1 MNGYQKGF
9 YTIEKI
15 LDHSSVNKLSCLV
28 RFYDD
33 IDVSVLEKVLME
45 TAKSTYILKKIDSY
59 GDIVTDESF
68 FNTIYEIHDFSDETE
83 FYDYVSIRKS
93 EPIHLQNS
101 QLIGFEILTLNG
113 NVSLFCWFHHI
124 MYDGISMNLLIDNII
139 NNYYAMLNNKEIS
152 ILVDGE
158 ADFADIEKKYIAS
171 QRYLNDRLFWQEK
184 TQVLEK
190 SDTTFCRDITALEAD
205 RLFTFIDINLA
216 EDIRSFCKSL
226 RISEATF
233 FTAISIL
240 LVKPYFTSKYISL
253 GISLHNRTHSQ
264 RNKLCMIMNTLPLI
278 IEPDRAMDFKAL
290 FKAVS
295 YKMSE
300 VMRYRNFPQNEI
312 PYFPQVLFS
321 YQVNK
326 FKSYIDKFEC
336 KWLYSNQ
343 TTIPLAISVT
353 DFDRTGGFHVALD
366 YRLADFSASHVKFL
380 SKKFVELCKIALSSF
395 DNQPVFS
402 VLTDSEKKIYE
413 QLNHTNAPYPTE
425 KTVVDIFLETSRDAK
440 NKLAIIFNN
449 EKATFAELDFQSNK
463 VAYFLLNTGVQSG
476 DKVALLFD
484 KSLEMVFAIWGI
496 IKAGAAYV
504 PIDPQW
510 PEERK
515 EMIYSIIKPRFII
528 TNIKHQNSKDVDII
542 GYDEIPDTEKAIT
555 PKISAHDPLYVIFTS
570 GTTGI
575 PKGVCVSHRNIVNLA
590 YDNRYYISHN
600 DIVLQIINYT
610 FDVSVV
616 GYIVALMKGATVVIA
631 ADDVVLDPRLTAKL
645 VKDKGISMLNTTTAL
660 LNQWIPFIDQ
670 FSNVK
675 YIMTGGEKLTPSTA
689 NVVFRKLGSKLING
703 YGPTETTVFST
714 IYIIDKLHSSD
725 MPIGTPINNTTVYVL
740 DSDGNAASI
749 NQIGEL
755 CIGGDGVSLGY
766 INNAKETG
774 DYFIKTSFSDGK
786 IYKTGDLCFVSEQG
800 LIVFCG
806 RKDTQI
812 KIRGHRVE
820 LSEIENALHS
830 TKGIIASVVI
840 VEHNRI
846 IAYVVKEDTINITE
860 INDML
865 SKKLPRYMIPS
876 RYRII
881 SEIPLTR
888 NGKVDSNRIN
898 DYVISSSDSH
908 NSDDNISIEEEQ
920 IKDVFQRVLSI
931 DDIGVSDS
939 FFAMGG
945 SSLDA
950 MKAVTD
956 INEKFQSSISVA
968 EFYKNDTIES
978 ISTLVD
984 SSEYHDYKAETNK
997 IEGNTAPVTPS
1008 QSMIY
1013 SIWNM
1018 NRNSTS
1024 YNIPVLIKLVTNINV
1039 NKLEWCLTNL
1049 IERHEVLRSKI
1060 VIDSNGEML
1069 QTVDSSFKFRLKT
1082 HIISSMDFSKFI
1094 TPFNLNEGHPFH
1106 AVLLKHFTGKYLF
1119 LDFHHSFVDGTSIMI
1134 FLKELDA
1141 LYLGYEIETSFFR
1154 YINYVNYLAN
1164 HRNTKSEE
1172 FWKAYVADSIPANID
1187 ARINRNKKSNATGI
1201 TEYQLSSTIANG
1213 LFDAVKDRSY
1223 SLQNYLLACFTLLLT
1238 KYNNEGKVAIGTA
1251 LSGRTSTD
1259 FETSM
1264 GMYVNTVPLIFDA
1277 DKERTISEHINS
1289 VIENISRIYDHQT
1302 FGFNNIVRVSNVP
1315 RDSARNP
1322 IFDIMFIIQN
1332 TNLESQIGKVCANNS
1347 LQIEEK
1353 FDLTLEVKV
1362 LDGNVA
1368 FKVTYKKALFA
1379 DLTIRLLLKRF
1390 EKVIENSI
1398 VDSNIKIKELSIIT
1412 DIDSRLLEE
1421 FNSIDCKYPHKISVV
1436 ECIIKAAQKYKN
1448 KKAVFKENNYI
1459 TYNELYDNARKI
1471 AGVLQESG
1479 IGRNSII
1486 GLYCVRSIEM
1496 IEAIWGIILS
1506 GAAYMPIEIGIPSS
1520 RINYMLCE
1528 GNVDFVVTFGTDNSV
1543 LPERCSKIDIS
1554 EIKKISE
1561 DIWYKNPHNKPQD
1574 LLYVMFT
1581 SGSTGNPKGVQVEHK
1596 NVIEF
1601 VFGMG
1606 KIESKRF
1613 LSVSNYAFDGSIYDI
1628 FTPLLTGGSVTV
1640 LDKSEAMDPSFI
1652 AQVVLDRKIH
1662 SMFLPAALFNMFTD
1676 DDLEKL
1682 KSIHRLYIGGE
1693 KLSPSHVKRGLRYL
1707 QDKLYN
1713 GYGPTE
1719 ATVFSVTH
1727 KIDISDTDGDIPIGK
1742 PFNSTKIYILDDE
1755 HKPCPIGIN
1764 GNIFIAGDGVSRG
1777 YLNSSELMKDK
1788 FSNNVIDGELTYD
1801 SGDIGRWS
1809 VMGHVEYS
1817 GRKDNQTKFRGFR
1830 IELDEIRQKM
1840 LSLTNVED
1848 AEVLVVERNGN
1859 KELNAYFV
1867 VTNSTI
1873 TIQDMDNYLK
1883 ELLPEYMIPRFYGI
1897 VEHIPLTQNG
1907 KVDRI
1912 KLKTL
1917 PVSSVTTHTYEPPK
1931 TDYEKRIAG
1940 IWQELFNIENV
1951 SRDDDFFA
1959 LGGHSIQAIR
1969 FISEMKKDGI
1979 ELNVK
1984 DVMDNS
1990 KLMSLAKYIEQMQY
2004 GQLKTVVTSNSS
2016 IFQIES
2022 HGSFKRL
2029 NNNSEENAVFVF
2041 PTYMLNIAYAITF
2054 SKMADAIKSHS
2065 FYLGTF
2071 TNSKNYVQE
2080 FAKDL
2085 IKKSKKYSNIW
2096 LLGYSFGGSLAYE
2109 VAKIIADKGVRI
2121 KGIILIDS
2129 FFKENA
2135 DNGYDSFIEDIK
2147 EPGKLRSYLEERF
2160 DFYRDLDTSLKDNI
2174 ENCFFDFFKYTR
2186 NLENKKKILNTDIYY
2201 LRAEHQDLDVQD
2213 TRDMWKVGC
2222 STSYIEYLAHGK
2234 HNDMLDFNNLGK
2246 NVRIINGILISPESF
2261 SFTDD
2266 SVKIQTDY
2274 KEK

>member
-1 MNGYQKGF
+1 MNEYQKGF
-9 YTIEKI
+9 YTVEKI
-15 LDHSSVNKLSCLV
+15 LGRSSVNKLSCLV
-28 RFYDD
+28 RFYDS
-33 IDVSVLEKVLME
+33 IDVILLERALKE

-59 GDIVTDESF
+59 GDIVIDGSF
-68 FNTIYEIHDFSDETE
+68 SNTIYKIHDFSDETE
-83 FYDYVSIRKS
+83 LYDYVTIRKS

-101 QLIGFEILTLNG
+101 QLVGFEILTLNG
-113 NVSLFCWFHHI
+113 SVSLFCWFHHI
-124 MYDGISMNLLIDNII
+124 MYDGISMNLLVDNII
-139 NNYYAMLNNKEIS
+139 SNYYAILNNKEIS

-158 ADFADIEKKYIAS
+158 SDFADTEEKYIAS
-171 QRYLNDRLFWQEK
+171 QRYLSDKLFWQEK
-184 TQVLEK
+184 IQKLEQ
-190 SDTTFCRDITALEAD
+190 SDTTFCRDITALEAE
-205 RLFTFIDINLA
+205 RLFTFIDIDLA
-216 EDIRSFCKSL
+216 ENIRSFCKSL
-226 RISEATF
+226 RISEASF
-233 FTAISIL
+233 FIAISIL
-240 LVKPYFTSKYISL
+240 LIKPYFTSKYISL
-253 GISLHNRTHSQ
+253 GISLHNRTHFQ
-264 RNKLCMIMNTLPLI
+264 RNRLCMIMNTLPLI
-278 IEPDRAMDFKAL
+278 IEPDCAMDFKTL
-290 FKAVS
+290 FMAVS
-295 YKMSE
+295 SNMSE
-300 VMRYRNFPQNEI
+300 MMRYRSFPQNEI
-312 PYFPQVLFS
+312 PYSPRVLFS

-343 TTIPLAISVT
+343 TTIPLAINVT
-353 DFDRTGGFHVALD
+353 DFDRTGGFHIALD
-366 YRLADFSASHVKFL
+366 YRLVDFSATHIKFL
-380 SKKFVELCKIALSSF
+380 SEKFVELCKIALNSF

-402 VLTDSEKKIYE
+402 ILTDSEKEIYE
-413 QLNHTNAPYPTE
+413 QLNQTKVPYPID
-425 KTVVDIFLETSRDAK
+425 KTVVDIFCDTSRNVQSK
-440 NKLAIIFNN
+440 VAIIFNN
-449 EKATFAELDFQSNK
+449 KKATFAELHTQSNK
-463 VAYFLLNTGVQSG
+463 VAYFLLNNGIQSG

-484 KSLEMVFAIWGI
+484 KSLEMVYAIWGI

-504 PIDPQW
+504 PIDSQW

-515 EMIYSIIKPRFII
+515 ELIYSIIRPRFII
-528 TNIKHQNSKDVDII
+528 TNIKHQNSKNVVDII
-542 GYDEIPDTEKAIT
+542 GYNEIPDTEETIF
-555 PKISAHDPLYVIFTS
+555 PKISVHDPLYVLFTS

-575 PKGVCVSHRNIVNLA
+575 PKGVCVSHRNIINLA
-590 YDNRYYISHN
+590 YDNRYYISCN
-600 DIVLQIINYT
+600 DVILQIINYT

-631 ADDVVLDPRLTAKL
+631 ADEVVLDPRLTANL
-645 VKDKGISMLNTTTAL
+645 VKDKDISMLNTTTAL

-675 YIMTGGEKLTPSTA
+675 FIMTGGEKLTPSTA
-689 NVVFRKLGSKLING
+689 NTVYEKLGSKLING

-714 IYIIDKLHSSD
+714 LYIVEKLHFASI
-725 MPIGTPINNTTVYVL
+725 PIGTPINNTTVYVL
-740 DSDGNAASI
+740 DCDGNAVSI

-766 INNAKETG
+766 INNVKETQN
-774 DYFIKTSFSDGK
+774 YFIENTLFGGK
-786 IYKTGDLCFVSEQG
+786 IYKTGDLCFVNEQG
-800 LIVFCG
+800 LIVYCG

-820 LSEIENALHS
+820 ISEIENALHS
-830 TKGIIASVVI
+830 VKGIVASVVT
-840 VEHNRI
+840 VEYNRI
-846 IAYVVKEDTINITE
+846 IAYVVKDNATNIAE

-865 SKKLPRYMIPS
+865 QEKLPQYMIPS
-876 RYRII
+876 RYRIV

-888 NGKVDSNRIN
+888 NGKVDSTQIN
-898 DYVISSSDSH
+898 DYVISSS
-908 NSDDNISIEEEQ
+908 NSYNSNENISIEEEQ
-920 IKDVFQRVLSI
+920 IKDVFQKILSI
-931 DDIGVSDS
+931 YDIGVSDS
-939 FFAMGG
+939 FFSLGG

-956 INEKFQSSISVA
+956 INERFQSSISVA

-978 ISTLVD
+978 LAILVG
-984 SSEYHDYKAETNK
+984 SSEHHDPKVEANK
-997 IEGNTAPVTPS
+997 IEGNIAPVTPS

-1013 SIWNM
+1013 SVWNM
-1018 NRNSTS
+1018 DRNSTS
-1024 YNIPVLIKLVTNINV
+1024 YNIPVLIKLMRDINI

-1060 VIDSNGEML
+1060 VIDSNGELL
-1069 QTVDSSFKFRLKT
+1069 QMVDPSFKFKLKT
-1082 HIISSMDFSKFI
+1082 HIINSIDLSRFI
-1094 TPFNLNEGHPFH
+1094 MPFNLNEGYPFH
-1106 AVLLKHFTGKYLF
+1106 AMLLKHFTNKYLF

-1134 FLKELDA
+1134 FLKELDS
-1141 LYLGYEIETSFFR
+1141 LYLGYEIEPNSFR
-1154 YINYVNYLAN
+1154 YINYANYLVN
-1164 HRNTKSEE
+1164 CKRTKSEE
-1172 FWKAYVADSIPANID
+1172 FWKTYVADSIPANID
-1187 ARINRNKKSNATGI
+1187 VRINRNKKSNETGV
-1201 TEYQLSSTIANG
+1201 TEYQLSFTIANG
-1213 LFDAVKDRSY
+1213 LFNFVKDKRY

-1238 KYNNEGKVAIGTA
+1238 KYNNEGKVAIGTV
-1251 LSGRTSTD
+1251 LSGRTSKD

-1289 VIENISRIYDHQT
+1289 VIENISYIYDHQT
-1302 FGFNNIVRVSNVP
+1302 FGFNNIVRVSNAP
-1315 RDSARNP
+1315 RDSERNP

-1347 LQIEEK
+1347 LQVEEK
-1353 FDLTLEVKV
+1353 FDLTLEVKI

-1368 FKVTYKKALFA
+1368 FRITYKKALFA
-1379 DLTIRLLLKRF
+1379 DLTVRLLVERF
-1390 EKVIENSI
+1390 EKIIENSI
-1398 VDSNIKIKELSIIT
+1398 IDSNIKVKELSIIT
-1412 DIDSRLLEE
+1412 DTDRKLLKE
-1421 FNSIDCKYPHKISVV
+1421 FNSIDCKYPQKNSVV
-1436 ECIIKAAQKYKN
+1436 EYIIKVVQKHKN
-1448 KKAVFKENNYI
+1448 KKAVLKENDYI

-1471 AGVLQESG
+1471 AGVLQKRG
-1479 IGRNSII
+1479 IGRNSIV

-1528 GNVDFVVTFGTDNSV
+1528 GSVDFVVTFGADSSA
-1543 LPERCSKIDIS
+1543 LPECCSKIDIS

-1561 DIWYKNPHNKPQD
+1561 DIEYKNPNNEPQD

-1606 KIESKRF
+1606 RIESRKF
-1613 LSVSNYAFDGSIYDI
+1613 LSISNYAFDGSIYDI
-1628 FTPLLTGGSVTV
+1628 FTPLLTGGLVTV
-1640 LDKSEAMDPSFI
+1640 LDKSESMDPSFI
-1652 AQVVLDRKIH
+1652 AQVILDRKIH

-1676 DDLEKL
+1676 HDLEKL
-1682 KSIHRLYIGGE
+1682 KSIRRLYIGGE

-1719 ATVFSVTH
+1719 ATVFSITH

-1755 HKPCPIGIN
+1755 YKLCPIGID

-1777 YLNSSELMKDK
+1777 YLNPSELMKNR
-1788 FSNNVIDGELTYD
+1788 FSNNIIDGELTYD

-1809 VMGHVEYS
+1809 VMGLIEYS
-1817 GRKDNQTKFRGFR
+1817 GRKDNQIKFRGFR

-1840 LSLTNVED
+1840 LSLTDIED

-1859 KELNAYFV
+1859 KELYAYFV
-1867 VTNSTI
+1867 VANSTI

-1883 ELLPEYMIPRFYGI
+1883 ESLPEYMIPRFYGI
-1897 VEHIPLTQNG
+1897 VEHIPLNQNG
-1907 KVDRI
+1907 KVDRV

-1917 PVSSVTTHTYEPPK
+1917 PVSSVFTHTYEPPK
-1931 TDYEKRIAG
+1931 TEYEKRIAG

-1951 SRDDDFFA
+1951 SRGDDFFA

-1969 FISEMKKDGI
+1969 FISEMKRDGI

-1990 KLMSLAKYIEQMQY
+1990 KLMCLAKHVEQMQY
-2004 GQLKTVVTSNSS
+2004 GQLKTATTSNSS

-2029 NNNSEENAVFVF
+2029 SNNNEENAVFVF

-2054 SKMADAIKSHS
+2054 SKIADAIKSHS

-2080 FAKDL
+2080 FTKDL
-2085 IKKSKKYSNIW
+2085 IKKAKKHSNIW

-2109 VAKIIADKGVRI
+2109 VAKIISDKGIKI
-2121 KGIILIDS
+2121 KGIILLDS

-2135 DNGYDSFIEDIK
+2135 DNGYDSFIEDVK
-2147 EPGKLRSYLEERF
+2147 EPDKLRSFLEKRF
-2160 DFYRDLDTSLKDNI
+2160 DFYRDLDVSLKDNI
-2174 ENCFFDFFKYTR
+2174 ENCFFDFFKHTR
-2186 NLENKKKILNTDIYY
+2186 SLENKKKMLSTDIYY

-2213 TRDMWKVGC
+2213 TRDIWQAGC
-2222 STSYIEYLAHGK
+2222 STSYIEYSAHGK

-2246 NVRIINGILISPESF
+2246 NVSIIDEILTASE
-2261 SFTDD
+2261 T
-2266 SVKIQTDY
+2266 
-2274 KEK
+2274 